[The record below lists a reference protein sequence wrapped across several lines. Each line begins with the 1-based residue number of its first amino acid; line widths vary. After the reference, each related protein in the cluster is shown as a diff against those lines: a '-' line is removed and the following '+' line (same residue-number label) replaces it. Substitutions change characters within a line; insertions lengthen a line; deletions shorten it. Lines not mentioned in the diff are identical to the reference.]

1 MSKTTEKDI
10 RRVGR
15 GWGFDENFRLL
26 EYGASWFGVEL
37 TNLVLPRRWRHHIS
51 PKSYLYTTTHGIM
64 TQKTEMLVK
73 LSGDVHVL
81 HFEVRV
87 VFAGMSR
94 PLGVRDVTTVFPQ

>member
-1 MSKTTEKDI
+1 
-10 RRVGR
+10 
-15 GWGFDENFRLL
+15 
-26 EYGASWFGVEL
+26 
-37 TNLVLPRRWRHHIS
+37 
-51 PKSYLYTTTHGIM
+51 M